1 MPYLDRA
8 GTRICYEVAGG
19 PGGRAPLLL
28 SHGYGAS
35 SRMWRPNV
43 AALAADR
50 TVITWDMRGHGA
62 SDSPDDP
69 GQYSHAACVA
79 DMAALLDEAGAERA
93 VLGGLSLGGF
103 LSLEF
108 ALAHPHRVDAVVLC
122 DTGPGYRSDQARQR
136 WNDRAGQTAA
146 RLERDGL
153 AALRDP
159 GIAAYG
165 HRSAHGL
172 ALAARGMLAQRDGH
186 VIEALPSV
194 KVPVLVLVGARD
206 EPFLPAADYLTA
218 KLPGA
223 VKVVVPDA
231 GHMSNADQPDLF
243 NRAVLEFLAALS
255 WPGGGPAVAG
265 NALRLDTA

>member
-1 MPYLDRA
+1 MPYLDQA
-8 GTRICYEVAGG
+8 GTRIYYEIAEG
-19 PGGRAPLLL
+19 PGGRPPLLL

-35 SRMWRPNV
+35 SQMWRPNL
-43 AALAADR
+43 AALAAGR

-69 GQYSHAACVA
+69 EQYSHAACVA
-79 DMAALLDEAGAERA
+79 DMAALLDAAGADRA

-103 LSLEF
+103 VSLEF
-108 ALAHPHRVDAVVLC
+108 VLAHPQRVDAVMLF

-136 WNDRAGQTAA
+136 WNDRAFATAD

-153 AALRDP
+153 PALRDP
-159 GIAAYG
+159 RIGDYG
-165 HRSAHGL
+165 HRSARGL

-186 VIEALPSV
+186 VIEALASV

-206 EPFLPAADYLTA
+206 EPFLGAADYVTA
-218 KLPGA
+218 KIPGA

-231 GHMSNADQPDLF
+231 GHISNADQPDLF
-243 NRAVLEFLAALS
+243 NQAVLEFLGRLS
-255 WPGGGPAVAG
+255 
-265 NALRLDTA
+265 

>member
-8 GTRICYEVAGG
+8 GTRIYYEVTGG
-19 PGGRAPLLL
+19 PGDRPPLLL

-35 SRMWRPNV
+35 SRMWQPNL

-69 GQYSHAACVA
+69 EQYSHAACVA
-79 DMAALLDEAGAERA
+79 DMAALLDAAGAERA

-103 LSLEF
+103 VSLEF
-108 ALAHPHRVDAVVLC
+108 VLVHPQRADAVMLF

-136 WNDRAGQTAA
+136 WNERAFKTAD
-146 RLERDGL
+146 RLERDGIT
-153 AALRDP
+153 ALGGSAEAD
-159 GIAAYG
+159 YG
-165 HRSAHGL
+165 HRSARGL

-186 VIEALPSV
+186 VIEALASV

-206 EPFLPAADYLTA
+206 EPFLGAADYVTA
-218 KLPGA
+218 KIPGA

-231 GHMSNADQPDLF
+231 GHISNADQPALF
-243 NRAVLEFLAALS
+243 NQAVREFL
-255 WPGGGPAVAG
+255 GGLG
-265 NALRLDTA
+265 

>member
-8 GTRICYEVAGG
+8 GTRIYYEVTGG
-19 PGGRAPLLL
+19 PGDRPPLLL

-35 SRMWRPNV
+35 SRMWQPNL

-69 GQYSHAACVA
+69 EQYSHAACVA
-79 DMAALLDEAGAERA
+79 DMAALLDAAGAERA

-103 LSLEF
+103 VSLEF
-108 ALAHPHRVDAVVLC
+108 VLVHPRRADAVMLF

-136 WNDRAGQTAA
+136 WNERAFKTAD
-146 RLERDGL
+146 RLERDGIT
-153 AALRDP
+153 ALGGSAEAD
-159 GIAAYG
+159 YG
-165 HRSAHGL
+165 HRSARGL

-186 VIEALPSV
+186 VIEALASV

-206 EPFLPAADYLTA
+206 EPFLAAADYVTA
-218 KLPGA
+218 KIPGA

-231 GHMSNADQPDLF
+231 GHISNADQPALF
-243 NRAVLEFLAALS
+243 NQAVREFL
-255 WPGGGPAVAG
+255 GGLG
-265 NALRLDTA
+265 

>member
-8 GTRICYEVAGG
+8 GTRIFYEVTEGPAGR
-19 PGGRAPLLL
+19 PPLLL

-35 SRMWRPNV
+35 ARMWRPNL

-79 DMAALLDEAGAERA
+79 DMAALLDAAGAERA
-93 VLGGLSLGGF
+93 VVGGLSLGGF
-103 LSLEF
+103 VSLEF
-108 ALAHPHRVDAVVLC
+108 VLAHPQRVDAVMLF
-122 DTGPGYRSDQARQR
+122 DTGPGYRSDQARQQ
-136 WNDRAGQTAA
+136 WNERAFKTAD
-146 RLERDGL
+146 RLERDGIT
-153 AALRDP
+153 ALGGSAEAD
-159 GIAAYG
+159 YG
-165 HRSAHGL
+165 HRSARGL

-186 VIEALPSV
+186 VIEALTSV

-206 EPFLPAADYLTA
+206 TPFVAAADYVTA
-218 KLPGA
+218 KVPGA

-243 NRAVLEFLAALS
+243 DQAVLDFL
-255 WPGGGPAVAG
+255 GGLG
-265 NALRLDTA
+265 